1 MPRVKKPTKKPKG
14 ASSSMEP
21 PPQDHPLA
29 QWFYNKENFD
39 LYLSDFAPRKVVPPR
54 QNLVNYMK
62 IKDCYYPDLIAI
74 AYTTLDVE
82 FEENDMV
89 FSFKIGK
96 NTYALESS
104 ELSAIWR
111 LNYDGEKVESGN
123 ASEEFRRNYSK
134 ENACTMFNVP
144 FGTPKPTV
152 GLLSVEHCLLHYF
165 LTYVL
170 VPRSGNHGLILDED
184 LEIMWRMVNGHKINW
199 VHLIVTHMRRIKPG
213 NCKGLPY
220 AILWT
225 ALFKYVGID
234 LSQANKKKLGYNHCI
249 DTNVLNHMKR
259 NEHEAP
265 QQEEEAQPQEPHENP
280 FEQPSEQ
287 PSMRDLMELIQSME
301 HNMGTRL
308 ERIEQNQKRMS
319 QRIRRMEQY
328 LYSEDEGDDEDEDQ
342 D

>member
-1 MPRVKKPTKKPKG
+1 MPRFKRPIKKPRG

-54 QNLVNYMK
+54 YLEPNFFDQHHYPNLLGILVRQNLVNYMK

-82 FEENDMV
+82 FEENDM
-89 FSFKIGK
+89 
-96 NTYALESS
+96 
-104 ELSAIWR
+104 
-111 LNYDGEKVESGN
+111 
-123 ASEEFRRNYSK
+123 
-134 ENACTMFNVP
+134 
-144 FGTPKPTV
+144 
-152 GLLSVEHCLLHYF
+152 
-165 LTYVL
+165 
-170 VPRSGNHGLILDED
+170 
-184 LEIMWRMVNGHKINW
+184 INW

-213 NCKGLPY
+213 NSKGLPY

-249 DTNVLNHMKR
+249 DTHVLNHMKR

-265 QQEEEAQPQEPHENP
+265 QQEEEAQPQEPHDN
-280 FEQPSEQ
+280 PSEQ

-308 ERIEQNQKRMS
+308 ERIEQNQTRMS

>member
-1 MPRVKKPTKKPKG
+1 MPRVKRPTKKPRG

-21 PPQDHPLA
+21 SPQDHPLA
-29 QWFYNKENFD
+29 KWFYNKEYFD
-39 LYLSDFAPRKVVPPR
+39 LYLSDFAPRKVVPPRYLESNFFDQHHYPNLLGILVR

-82 FEENDMV
+82 FKENDMV

-134 ENACTMFNVP
+134 VNACTMFNVP

-152 GLLSVEHCLLHYF
+152 GLLSVEHRLLHYF

-184 LEIMWRMVNGHKINW
+184 LEIMWRM
-199 VHLIVTHMRRIKPG
+199 T
-213 NCKGLPY
+213 
-220 AILWT
+220 T
-225 ALFKYVGID
+225 LFKYVGID

-249 DTNVLNHMKR
+249 DTHVLNHMKR

-265 QQEEEAQPQEPHENP
+265 QQEEEAQPQEPQDN
-280 FEQPSEQ
+280 PSEQ
-287 PSMRDLMELIQSME
+287 PSMRDLMQAIQSME
-301 HNMGTRL
+301 LNMTHRL
-308 ERIEQNQKRMS
+308 ERIEQNQTRMTR
-319 QRIRRMEQY
+319 RI
-328 LYSEDEGDDEDEDQ
+328 
-342 D
+342 